1 MLQCEK
7 SITHSVLFCLG
18 DGMGTLKWQE
28 IMHLTQ
34 QITTLK
40 ENVVLLV
47 THMVMDIL
55 TTRSK
60 LLLWLVSQLLLTVS
74 QTEYLQKT
82 WLLVH
87 YKYTTKGVLV
97 QKCLSYL
104 SDRKLCNRILPE
116 EKHFKSRFVSFCCG
130 HSILL

>member
-1 MLQCEK
+1 MLIVAMWKKHNSFCFVLPRGWHGNIK
-7 SITHSVLFCLG
+7 MTRNYAFNTTDYHSQRKCCVACYSHG
-18 DGMGTLKWQE
+18 HGHPHHKKQT
-28 IMHLTQ
+28 
-34 QITTLK
+34 
-40 ENVVLLV
+40 
-47 THMVMDIL
+47 
-55 TTRSK
+55 
-60 LLLWLVSQLLLTVS
+60 VSQLLLTVS

-104 SDRKLCNRILPE
+104 SDRKLCSRILPE